1 MKKSTL
7 IIASASALLLLSGCG
22 KSPTKIAKAFSESL
36 AKGNITQAKECATE
50 EFGLFLDMAASLG
63 TIEAVDPDYKFVLVK
78 ETINGNYAVIQ
89 QEGRGQI
96 DLVKIDGEWKVDYA
110 DLPTSADI
118 STAKANIG
126 MLSMAI
132 EFYKLC
138 TGSYP
143 SRLEDL
149 LDSSKEGYPFLVM
162 NQIPTDPWGNSYQ
175 YVVPGNH
182 NPMSFDLWALG
193 HEKVGNWD

>member
-7 IIASASALLLLSGCG
+7 IIASTSVLLLLSGCG
-22 KSPTKIAKAFSESL
+22 KSPIKIAKAFSESL

-78 ETINGNYAVIQ
+78 ETINGNHAVVQ

-110 DLPTSADI
+110 DLPTSAE
-118 STAKANIG
+118 SAAKANIE
-126 MLSMAI
+126 MLSIALWM
-132 EFYKLC
+132 YHMYN
-138 TGSYP
+138 GSYP
-143 SRLEDL
+143 SELEGL
-149 LDSSKEGYPFLVM
+149 LDSTKEGYPFLVVKK
-162 NQIPTDPWGNSYQ
+162 IPTDPWGNSYQ

-182 NPMSFDLWALG
+182 NPTDFDLWALG
-193 HEKVGNWD
+193 HEKVRNWD